1 MSKPILYYSPKCN
14 HCINLWNELKKK
26 NLLDTITKINIHQ
39 LSSIP
44 GNIKEV
50 PSLYIQNRPVLS
62 GQAITMYFETATSNN
77 TKPEQK
83 QTVQSSAPQSNIQD
97 YMPGEMSSSWSDQ
110 YSFLDD
116 NKPINHSYSFLSNT
130 QSNTPNTQN
139 MQNTND
145 QKNDKR
151 SDLDLKY
158 EQLKQQRN
166 V

>member
-44 GNIKEV
+44 SHIKEV
-50 PSLYIQNRPVLS
+50 PSLYIQNRPVIS
-62 GQAITMYFETATSNN
+62 GQAITMYFDTTTSSN
-77 TKPEQK
+77 TKPQQK
-83 QTVQSSAPQSNIQD
+83 QVQSSAPQSSIQD

-110 YSFLDD
+110 YSFLDND
-116 NKPINHSYSFLSNT
+116 SPINHSYSFLSNT
-130 QSNTPNTQN
+130 QSNTPDTQ
-139 MQNTND
+139 QTNV

-151 SDLDLKY
+151 SELDLRY

-166 V
+166 M

>member
-44 GNIKEV
+44 SHIKEV
-50 PSLYIQNRPVLS
+50 PSLYIQNRPVIS
-62 GQAITMYFETATSNN
+62 GQAINMYFDTTTSSN
-77 TKPEQK
+77 TKPQ
-83 QTVQSSAPQSNIQD
+83 QNQVQSSAPQSNIQD

-110 YSFLDD
+110 YSFLDND
-116 NKPINHSYSFLSNT
+116 KPINHSYSFLSNT
-130 QSNTPNTQN
+130 QSNTPNTEQ
-139 MQNTND
+139 TNV

-151 SDLDLKY
+151 SELDLRY

-166 V
+166 M